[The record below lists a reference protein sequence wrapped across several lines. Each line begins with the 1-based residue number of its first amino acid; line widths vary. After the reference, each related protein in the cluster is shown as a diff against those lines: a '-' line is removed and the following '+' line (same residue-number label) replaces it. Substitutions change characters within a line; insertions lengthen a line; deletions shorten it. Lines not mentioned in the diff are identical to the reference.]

1 MATRLI
7 VTVRTDADEA
17 AVRATGVEVLARYPD
32 SMLVRATE
40 EQDAA
45 VRRLDAEVTALEERQ
60 PVLAAGNSFVFEDA
74 MSAQELSAVEPPAG
88 RTAYY
93 LLRLAGPP
101 APQWLREL
109 RAGGVAVHDSLTDF
123 TLLIGVLPERV
134 AALAALPWVEA
145 VTPYRAAM
153 KVSPKVYAQPAA
165 SLGAEELSGATE
177 AAEQLVEVSVFPGES
192 VQELAAAVRAEGG
205 TVLSTTAR
213 NVVASA
219 RPADLAR
226 LPAVQAVLPYAL
238 PELHNDQA
246 RTVLG
251 VEKDNSVAGLQLT
264 GRDQIVAIA
273 DSGLDTG
280 DPETVHLDV
289 RGRVAGM
296 VSWPTK
302 LSLAPYAADPPGHDD
317 GPADAHSGHGTHVTG
332 SVLGDGSTALAAKE
346 STVPAGVAPEA
357 HVYFQSISQRVKWR
371 TAEEIAAA
379 GLPPLG
385 GVWPPSEVGLY
396 GLPTDLEPLF
406 EQAYRAGARIHT
418 NSWGSPAAG
427 VYTGTARAVD
437 AFMWRNRDMLILFSA
452 GNSGDDLDGDGLI
465 DPDSVGAPGTAKNC
479 LTVGAGENDRPG
491 GSIPT
496 PGKDQ
501 HWALTRPTLSES
513 GHVSDN
519 VDGMAAFSS
528 RGPTDDGRIKP
539 DVVAPGTNV
548 LSLLSQRLP
557 DTANPLWGRL
567 PAGHPLGAAYC
578 WAGGT
583 SMATPLVAG
592 AAALVREYLV
602 RERAHRPS
610 SALLK
615 AFLVN
620 GAVPMRGQYAG
631 EVPAG
636 PNSVSGFG
644 RVDAA
649 RSVGVDGRRRAL
661 FADAWDDAVGSG
673 QTRRFRVEAAG
684 HAADEPGE
692 ELRVTLVWTDAPSQ
706 EGNGKLVNELYLQ
719 VLTPDGRLLDG
730 DTQPFPTAVN
740 NVQQVTVPVPEQG
753 VHEIRV
759 RGVSVTQHARPGEP
773 MGAPRQD
780 FALVVSG
787 SRILDRED

>member
-1 MATRLI
+1 MPSRLI

-32 SMLVRATE
+32 TMLVRATG
-40 EQDAA
+40 EQAA
-45 VRRLDAEVTALEERQ
+45 AAGRLDVEVVALEERQ

-74 MSAQELSAVEPPAG
+74 MSAQEMSTVEPPSG
-88 RTAYY
+88 RIAYY

-101 APQWLREL
+101 APGWLREL
-109 RAGGVAVHDSLTDF
+109 RAGGAVVHDSLTDF

-134 AALAALPWVEA
+134 APLAERPWVEA

-153 KVSPKVYAQPAA
+153 KVSPKVYAEPPAG
-165 SLGAEELSGATE
+165 LGAEELSNVTE
-177 AAEQLVEVSVFPGES
+177 AAEQLIEVSVFPGES
-192 VQELAAAVRAEGG
+192 VQALAAAVRAEGG
-205 TVLSTTAR
+205 TVLSTTGR

-219 RPADLAR
+219 RPADLAG
-226 LPAVQAVLPYAL
+226 LPAVQAVLPYAR

-246 RTVLG
+246 RLVLE

-264 GRDQIVAIA
+264 GRGQIVAIA

-280 DPETVHLDV
+280 DPETVHPDV
-289 RGRVAGM
+289 RGRVAGL

-302 LSLAPYAADPPGHDD
+302 LSLAPYVNDPPGHDD

-346 STVPAGVAPEA
+346 ATVPAGVAPEA
-357 HVYFQSISQRVKWR
+357 QVYFQAISQRVTWR
-371 TAEEIAAA
+371 GAAEIEAA
-379 GLPPLG
+379 GLAPLG
-385 GVWPPSEVGLY
+385 GPWPPADVGLH
-396 GLPTDLEPLF
+396 GLPTDLLPLF

-418 NSWGSPAAG
+418 NSWGSAAAG

-437 AFMWRNRDMLILFSA
+437 AFMWHNRDMLILFSA
-452 GNSGDDLDGDGLI
+452 GNSGEDRDGDGVI

-479 LTVGAGENDRPG
+479 LTVGAGENDRPA

-501 HWALTRPTLSES
+501 RWDLTRPTLGGA
-513 GHVSDN
+513 GHVSDD

-548 LSLLSQRLP
+548 LSLLSRKLP
-557 DTANPLWGRL
+557 DSVNPLWGRL
-567 PAGHPLGAAYC
+567 PSGHPLAGAYC

-592 AAALVREYLV
+592 AAALVREHLV
-602 RERAHRPS
+602 RDRGHHPS

-620 GAVPMRGQYAG
+620 GAVPMKGQYEG
-631 EVPAG
+631 EIPAG

-649 RSVGVDGRRRAL
+649 RSVGVDERHRTR
-661 FADAWDDAVGSG
+661 FADAWDDAVCSG
-673 QTRRFRVEAAG
+673 QTRRFEVEAT
-684 HAADEPGE
+684 EPGE

-719 VLTPDGRLLDG
+719 VLTPGGRLLDG
-730 DTQPFPTAVN
+730 DVHPFPRAVN
-740 NVQQVTVPVPEQG
+740 NVQQVTIPVPGEG

-759 RGVSVTQHARPGEP
+759 RGVSVTEHARPGEP
-773 MGAPRQD
+773 AGAPRQD
-780 FALVVSG
+780 FALVVTG
-787 SRILDRED
+787 SRVLAGER